1 MMRTLKENGMP
12 SLAVKVFRQTRGW
25 KNLRNNASVV
35 AIALSIVREPEIK
48 EKTQMVM
55 EIMQDTLQHEILP
68 TTKMIKMVC
77 QVLFEN
83 KALVGA
89 HAQQVVD
96 WVLNYNI
103 PLLQKQYTQLQ
114 QACPQTIG
122 AETNHEI
129 ISDADA
135 KRQEDLLRNAHNYV
149 YSNSDFERIFF

>member
-1 MMRTLKENGMP
+1 MRAILMTYG
-12 SLAVKVFRQTRGW
+12 
-25 KNLRNNASVV
+25 SVRDG
-35 AIALSIVREPEIK
+35 A
-48 EKTQMVM
+48 EKTKMVM
-55 EIMQDTLQHEILP
+55 EIMEDTLHHEILP

-135 KRQEDLLRNAHNYV
+135 KRQEDLLVNAHNYV
-149 YSNSDFERIFF
+149 FSNSDFERIFF